1 MYTLT
6 ISVVAMSS
14 PNSIQPTAAFTQL
27 GLQYLSHK
35 KKATADMAATLAKDD
50 QSAVHVLHVVS
61 E

>member
-1 MYTLT
+1 
-6 ISVVAMSS
+6 MSS